1 MSERQNEANRRNAQ
15 LSTGPRTQEGK
26 ARVAL
31 NALKHGLTGQ
41 QVVLPNENP
50 EDFDTFRTG
59 LLSAL
64 DPHGELEETLAE
76 RIVIDRWRLRRVPLL
91 ESALYR
97 RGHLASIIA
106 KQENE
111 VSRYEY
117 TEMSRLLEKQ
127 ADETKVDEVNRQAH
141 ADARAK
147 LKELRSKMDDTSMDM
162 TVVFEKYLKTFE
174 NLTRYENGLSRSL
187 LRNLHELQRL
197 QAIRAGE
204 LVAAP
209 VVVDVDVNI
218 GQDGAI
224 ESGGNFTKQTHLA
237 TRCDAAA
244 EPVLVMAES
253 QGK

>member
-1 MSERQNEANRRNAQ
+1 MATGRERSGTIEMSERQNMANRRNAQ
-15 LSTGPRTQEGK
+15 LSTGPRTPEGK
-26 ARVAL
+26 ARVAS

-50 EDFDTFRTG
+50 DDFDTFRTG

-97 RGHLASIIA
+97 RGHLQSIIA
-106 KQENE
+106 NQERE

-117 TEMSRLLEKQ
+117 TETSKLYERQ
-127 ADETKVDEVNRQAH
+127 AEETKVDEVNRQAH

-147 LKELRSKMDDTSMDM
+147 LKELRSKMDDPSMAM

-209 VVVDVDVNI
+209 AVIDVDVNI
-218 GQDGAI
+218 TQNGGADPEVI
-224 ESGGNFTKQTHLA
+224 LQNKA
-237 TRCDAAA
+237 N
-244 EPVLVMAES
+244 
-253 QGK
+253 

>member
-15 LSTGPRTQEGK
+15 LNTGPRTPGGK
-26 ARVAL
+26 ARVAS

-59 LLSAL
+59 LWSAL

-97 RGHLASIIA
+97 RGHLRSMIA
-106 KQENE
+106 DQEEE
-111 VSRYEY
+111 VRRYEY
-117 TEMSRLLEKQ
+117 TETSRLYEKQ
-127 ADETKVDEVNRQAH
+127 VEETKVDEVNRQAH

-147 LKELRSKMDDTSMDM
+147 LKELRSKMDDPSMDM

-209 VVVDVDVNI
+209 AVVDVDVNI
-218 GQDGAI
+218 N
-224 ESGGNFTKQTHLA
+224 GNG
-237 TRCDAAA
+237 
-244 EPVLVMAES
+244 LVNPE
-253 QGK
+253 